1 MRIWHPSSGLAT
13 RKGLEAAGPSTNRDR
28 TAKPNLMISRPPV
41 YPVVLCGGA
50 GTRLWP
56 ASRPSRPKHFI
67 PLAGNRSLFQETVQR
82 VAPLATG
89 GGRLIIVGGAR
100 HQKTILHQLSEV
112 GASAII
118 LLEPEGRD
126 SAAAMAAAALWTRQQ
141 SPDAVNLFVPSD
153 HHVPDHGAFQNAVEV
168 AVEAA
173 LTGRIITLGVVPTA
187 PSSAYGYI
195 APATPGLSDVVAF
208 VEKPTEAAAQRY
220 IDSGYLWN
228 SGNFIVKAD
237 VLEEEFAQS
246 AISLHASV
254 KDAVDTA
261 THDSGCLFLGEAFR
275 TAAKISVDYAIM
287 EKTRRASVLPV
298 SFDWSDLG
306 AWDAVHASG
315 EGDVGLHVLEDSE
328 GCLIRARDGVLVAAI
343 GLRNVAI
350 VVEQDAV
357 LVTDLDRSQD
367 VKKVVKRLSNL
378 SPRHLD
384 FEQSPPPSFYESAVR
399 LSAWLRNKALPIWC
413 TLGQSEGGGFEET
426 LALDGRRVRTPKR
439 ARVQARQIYAYGQA
453 GLLGWQGPWRRA
465 VEAGLEYL
473 DERFTRPDGLL
484 RAVLDAHGQPLDEH
498 ASLYDQAFLLLA
510 LAFAGRST
518 NQTGLEPRAIAVR
531 DLLLRERSHKGG
543 LTEVGARPYQANP
556 LMHMLEA
563 SMAWEEIS
571 ADKGWESLSNSIVA
585 IARTRLID
593 QKIGLIGE
601 FFDDNWMP
609 PDDRRTELIEP
620 GHQLEWS
627 GLLARHAKNRS
638 DKELGALAWE
648 LYLTGL
654 DGFDPH
660 KEVIIDS
667 RNINGTARSE
677 RARLWPQTEWLK
689 ASLIFARLSDDGRR
703 EFCLNQA
710 GRAEASLW
718 RYLTSDGL
726 WKDKLLEVGRFIDEP
741 APASSLYHIM
751 AAYAEVER
759 AVATLSPDRKPNVSL
774 F

>member
-1 MRIWHPSSGLAT
+1 M
-13 RKGLEAAGPSTNRDR
+13 
-28 TAKPNLMISRPPV
+28 
-41 YPVVLCGGA
+41 
-50 GTRLWP
+50 
-56 ASRPSRPKHFI
+56 
-67 PLAGNRSLFQETVQR
+67 
-82 VAPLATG
+82 APLAAG
-89 GGRLIIVGGAR
+89 DGRLIIVGGAG
-100 HQKTILHQLSEV
+100 HQKTILHQLSEI
-112 GASAII
+112 GASAVI

-126 SAAAMAAAALWTRQQ
+126 SAAAMAAAAIWTQRQ

-153 HHVPDHGAFQNAVEV
+153 HHVRDHDAFHEAVAL
-168 AVEAA
+168 AVDASLA
-173 LTGRIITLGVVPTA
+173 GRIVTLGIVPTS

-195 APATPGLSDVVAF
+195 APASSGLSEVAAF
-208 VEKPTEAAAQRY
+208 VEKPTESAARRY
-220 IDSGYLWN
+220 IDNGYLWN
-228 SGNFIVKAD
+228 SGNLIVRAD
-237 VLEEEFAQS
+237 VLEKEFAQS
-246 AISLHASV
+246 ANSLHASV
-254 KDAVDTA
+254 RDAVDA
-261 THDSGCLFLGEAFR
+261 AVHDSGCILLGESFR

-298 SFDWSDLG
+298 SFEWSDLG

-343 GLRNVAI
+343 GLRNIAI

-357 LVTDLDRSQD
+357 LVTDLKRSQD
-367 VKKVVKRLSNL
+367 VKKVVKRLENL

-384 FEQSPPPSFYESAVR
+384 FEISAHPSFYEGATR
-399 LSAWLRNKALPIWC
+399 LSAWLRSKALPIWC
-413 TLGQSEGGGFEET
+413 TLGQNDGGAFEET
-426 LALDGRRVRTPKR
+426 LGLDGRRVRTAKR

-453 GLLGWQGPWRRA
+453 GLLGWQGPWRRT
-465 VEAGLEYL
+465 VESGLEYL
-473 DERFTRPDGLL
+473 DGRFTRPDGLL
-484 RAVLDAHGQPLDEH
+484 RAVLDVDGQPVDEH

-510 LAFAGRST
+510 LAVAGRAL
-518 NQTGLEPRAIAVR
+518 GRADLEARAVAVR
-531 DLLLRERSHKGG
+531 ELLLLERSHKGG
-543 LTEVGARPYQANP
+543 LTEVGAKPYQANP

-563 SMAWEEIS
+563 SMAWEEES
-571 ADKGWESLSNSIVA
+571 VDAGWRELSDSIVA

-593 QKIGLIGE
+593 QKIGLIGD
-601 FFDDNWMP
+601 FFDDDWTP
-609 PDDRRTELIEP
+609 PGDRRSELIEP

-627 GLLARHAKNRS
+627 GLLAQHAKTRGDS
-638 DKELGALAWE
+638 ELGALAWE
-648 LYLTGL
+648 LYLSGL

-667 RNINGTARSE
+667 RNINGTVRSE

-689 ASLIFARLSDDGRR
+689 ASLIFATLSDDGRR

-710 GRAEASLW
+710 ARAEAGLW

-741 APASSLYHIM
+741 APASSFYHIM

-759 AVATLSPDRKPNVSL
+759 AVVALSPDRKSAVSL

>member
-1 MRIWHPSSGLAT
+1 MLAKVST
-13 RKGLEAAGPSTNRDR
+13 NPHRAVKPDPMNSGPS
-28 TAKPNLMISRPPV
+28 I
-41 YPVVLCGGA
+41 YPVILCGGA

-82 VAPLATG
+82 VAPLVAG
-89 GGRLIIVGGAR
+89 DGRLIVVGGAN
-100 HQKTILHQLSEV
+100 HQKTILNQLSEI

-126 SAAAMAAAALWTRQQ
+126 SAAAMAAAAIWTRRQ

-153 HHVPDHGAFQNAVEV
+153 HHVPDHDAFQKAVAL
-168 AVEAA
+168 AVEASLA
-173 LTGRIITLGVVPTA
+173 GRIVTLGIVPTS

-195 APATPGLSDVVAF
+195 APASSGLSEVAAF
-208 VEKPTEAAAQRY
+208 VEKPTESAARRY

-228 SGNFIVKAD
+228 SGNLIVRAD
-237 VLEEEFAQS
+237 VLEHEFTQS
-246 AISLHASV
+246 ANSLHASV
-254 KDAVDTA
+254 RDAVDA
-261 THDSGCLFLGEAFR
+261 AVNDSGCILLGEAFR

-287 EKTRRASVLPV
+287 EKTRCASVLPV
-298 SFDWSDLG
+298 SFEWSDLG
-306 AWDAVHASG
+306 AWDAVHESG
-315 EGDVGLHVLEDSE
+315 EGDVGLHILEDSE

-343 GLRNVAI
+343 GLRNIGI

-357 LVTDLDRSQD
+357 LVTDLRRSQD
-367 VKKVVKRLSNL
+367 VKKVVKRLENL

-384 FEQSPPPSFYESAVR
+384 FEASPALSFYEGAAR
-399 LSAWLRNKALPIWC
+399 LSAWLRSKALPIWC
-413 TLGQSEGGGFEET
+413 TLGQNDNGAFEET
-426 LALDGRRVRTPKR
+426 LALDGRRVRSAKR

-465 VEAGLEYL
+465 VEGGLNYL
-473 DERFTRPDGLL
+473 DRCFTRPDGLI
-484 RAVLDAHGQPLDEH
+484 RAVLDVDGRPIDEH
-498 ASLYDQAFLLLA
+498 AALYDQAFLLLA
-510 LAFAGRST
+510 LAAARRSLD
-518 NQTGLEPRAIAVR
+518 QPDLEIRAITVR
-531 DLLLRERSHKGG
+531 DLLLAERSHKGG
-543 LTEVGARPYQANP
+543 LKEVGAKPYQANP

-563 SMAWEEIS
+563 SMAWELIS
-571 ADKGWESLSNSIVA
+571 TDEGWRNLSDSIVA
-585 IARTRLID
+585 IARNRLID

-601 FFDDNWMP
+601 FFDDNWTP
-609 PDDRRTELIEP
+609 PHDRQGELIEP

-627 GLLARHAKNRS
+627 GLLAQHANARG
-638 DKELGALAWE
+638 DKELAALSWE
-648 LYLTGL
+648 LYLSGL
-654 DGFDPH
+654 DGFDLY

-667 RNINGTARSE
+667 RNINGTVRSE

-689 ASLIFARLSDDGRR
+689 ASLIFATLSDDGRR

-710 GRAEASLW
+710 TKAEAGLW
-718 RYLTSDGL
+718 RYLTADGL

-741 APASSLYHIM
+741 APASSFYHIM

-759 AVATLSPDRKPNVSL
+759 AVMALSPDKRPGVSL

>member
-1 MRIWHPSSGLAT
+1 M
-13 RKGLEAAGPSTNRDR
+13 N
-28 TAKPNLMISRPPV
+28 SRPSV
-41 YPVVLCGGA
+41 YPVILCGGA

-67 PLAGNRSLFQETVQR
+67 PLAGNRSLFQETIQR

-89 GGRLIIVGGAR
+89 DGRLVVVGGAG
-100 HQKTILHQLSEV
+100 HQKTILHQLSEI
-112 GASAII
+112 GASAVI

-126 SAAAMAAAALWTRQQ
+126 SAAAMAAAAIWTRQQ
-141 SPDAVNLFVPSD
+141 SPDAINLFVPSD
-153 HHVPDHGAFQNAVEV
+153 HHVPDHSAFQNAVEL
-168 AVEAA
+168 AIEASQA
-173 LTGRIITLGVVPTA
+173 GRIVTLGIVPTS

-195 APATPGLSDVVAF
+195 APTTPGLSDVAAF
-208 VEKPTEAAAQRY
+208 VEKPTETAAKRY
-220 IDSGYLWN
+220 INSGYLWN
-228 SGNFIVKAD
+228 SGNFIVQAN
-237 VLEEEFAQS
+237 VLEQEFMQS
-246 AISLHASV
+246 ANSLHASV
-254 KDAVDTA
+254 RDAVDA
-261 THDSGCLFLGEAFR
+261 AVHDSGCLLLGESFR

-287 EKTRRASVLPV
+287 ENTRRASVLPV
-298 SFDWSDLG
+298 SFEWSDLG
-306 AWDAVHASG
+306 AWDSVHASG
-315 EGDVGLHVLEDSE
+315 EGDVGLNVLEDSE

-357 LVTDLDRSQD
+357 LVTDLKRSQD
-367 VKKVVKRLSNL
+367 VKKVVNRLRDF

-384 FEQSPPPSFYESAVR
+384 FETSAPPSFYESAAR
-399 LSAWLRNKALPIWC
+399 LSAWLRSKALPIWC
-413 TLGQSEGGGFEET
+413 TLGQNDSGAFEET
-426 LALDGRRVRTPKR
+426 LALDGRRVRSSKR

-465 VEAGLEYL
+465 VESGMDYL
-473 DERFTRPDGLL
+473 NQRFTRSDGLL
-484 RAVLDAHGQPLDEH
+484 RSVLDVDGQPIDEH

-510 LAFAGRST
+510 LAITRRSIDR
-518 NQTGLEPRAIAVR
+518 GDLETQAATVR
-531 DLLLRERSHKGG
+531 DLLLAERSHKGG
-543 LTEVGARPYQANP
+543 LTEVGAKPYQANP
-556 LMHMLEA
+556 LMHRLEA
-563 SMAWEEIS
+563 SMAWEKVS
-571 ADKGWESLSNSIVA
+571 AEPGWRDLSDSIVA

-601 FFDDNWMP
+601 FFDDNWTP
-609 PDDRRTELIEP
+609 PGDRRSELIEP

-627 GLLARHAKNRS
+627 GLLAQHAKTRGD
-638 DKELGALAWE
+638 DKLGALAWE
-648 LYLTGL
+648 LYLSGL

-667 RNINGTARSE
+667 RNINGTVRSE

-689 ASLIFARLSDDGRR
+689 ASLIFATLSDDGRR

-710 GRAEASLW
+710 ARAEASLW

-741 APASSLYHIM
+741 APASSFYHIM
-751 AAYAEVER
+751 AAYTEVER
-759 AVATLSPDRKPNVSL
+759 AVSILSPDKKSGVSL

>member
-1 MRIWHPSSGLAT
+1 MS
-13 RKGLEAAGPSTNRDR
+13 
-28 TAKPNLMISRPPV
+28 SRPSV
-41 YPVVLCGGA
+41 YPVILCGGA

-82 VAPLATG
+82 VAPLAAG
-89 GGRLIIVGGAR
+89 DGRLVIVGGAS
-100 HQKTILHQLSEV
+100 HQKTILHQLSEI
-112 GASAII
+112 GASAVI

-126 SAAAMAAAALWTRQQ
+126 SAAAMAAAAIWTRRQ

-153 HHVPDHGAFQNAVEV
+153 HHVPDHDAFHEAVAL
-168 AVEAA
+168 AVDASLA
-173 LTGRIITLGVVPTA
+173 GRIVTLGIVPTS

-195 APATPGLSDVVAF
+195 APASSGFSEVAAF
-208 VEKPTEAAAQRY
+208 VEKPTESAARRY

-228 SGNFIVKAD
+228 SGNLIVRAD

-246 AISLHASV
+246 ANSLHASV
-254 KDAVDTA
+254 RDAVDA
-261 THDSGCLFLGEAFR
+261 AVHDSGCILLGESFR

-298 SFDWSDLG
+298 SFEWSDLG

-343 GLRNVAI
+343 GLRNIAI

-357 LVTDLDRSQD
+357 LVTDLKRSQD
-367 VKKVVKRLSNL
+367 VKKVVKRLENL

-384 FEQSPPPSFYESAVR
+384 FEVSAHPSFYEGATR
-399 LSAWLRNKALPIWC
+399 LSAWLRSKALPIWC
-413 TLGQSEGGGFEET
+413 TLGQNDSGAFEET
-426 LALDGRRVRTPKR
+426 LALDGRRVRSAKR

-465 VEAGLEYL
+465 VESGLEYL
-473 DERFTRPDGLL
+473 DGRFTRPDGLL
-484 RAVLDAHGQPLDEH
+484 RAVLDVDGQPIDEH

-510 LAFAGRST
+510 LAVARRAIDRT
-518 NQTGLEPRAIAVR
+518 DLEDRAIAVR
-531 DLLLRERSHKGG
+531 ELLLLERSHKGG
-543 LTEVGARPYQANP
+543 LTEVGAKPYQANP

-563 SMAWEEIS
+563 SMTWEETS
-571 ADKGWESLSNSIVA
+571 ADAGWRDLSDSIVA

-601 FFDDNWMP
+601 FFNDDWTP
-609 PDDRRTELIEP
+609 PGDRQGELIEP

-627 GLLARHAKNRS
+627 GLLAQHAKTRGDS
-638 DKELGALAWE
+638 ELGALAWD
-648 LYLTGL
+648 LYLSGL

-667 RNINGTARSE
+667 RNINGTVRSE

-689 ASLIFARLSDDGRR
+689 ASLIFATLSDDGRR

-710 GRAEASLW
+710 ARAEAGLW

-741 APASSLYHIM
+741 APASSFYHIM

-759 AVATLSPDRKPNVSL
+759 AVMTLSPDRKSTVSL

>member
-1 MRIWHPSSGLAT
+1 MEVH
-13 RKGLEAAGPSTNRDR
+13 AGQLSTNRDH
-28 TAKPNLMISRPPV
+28 TVKPSPMNPRPSV
-41 YPVVLCGGA
+41 YPVILCGGA

-82 VAPLATG
+82 VAPLVAG
-89 GGRLIIVGGAR
+89 DGRLVIVGGAS
-100 HQKTILHQLSEV
+100 HQKTILHQLSEI
-112 GASAII
+112 GASAVI

-126 SAAAMAAAALWTRQQ
+126 SAAAMAAAAIWTRRQ

-153 HHVPDHGAFQNAVEV
+153 HHLPDHEAFHKAVAL
-168 AVEAA
+168 AVEAS
-173 LTGRIITLGVVPTA
+173 LTGRIVTLGIVPTS

-195 APATPGLSDVVAF
+195 APTSPGLSEVAAF
-208 VEKPTEAAAQRY
+208 VEKPTEGAARRY
-220 IDSGYLWN
+220 IDNGYLWN
-228 SGNFIVKAD
+228 SGNLIVRAD
-237 VLEEEFAQS
+237 VLEEEFVQS
-246 AISLHASV
+246 ANSLHASV
-254 KDAVDTA
+254 RDAVDGA
-261 THDSGCLFLGEAFR
+261 VQDSGCVLLGETFR

-287 EKTRRASVLPV
+287 EKTTRASVLPV
-298 SFDWSDLG
+298 TFEWSDLG

-315 EGDVGLHVLEDSE
+315 EGDVGLHVMEDSE
-328 GCLIRARDGVLVAAI
+328 NCLIRARDGVLVAAI

-357 LVTDLDRSQD
+357 LVTDLSRSQD
-367 VKKVVKRLSNL
+367 VKKVVHRLKNL

-384 FEQSPPPSFYESAVR
+384 FETSAQPSFYEGATR
-399 LSAWLRNKALPIWC
+399 LGAWLRSKALPIWC
-413 TLGQSEGGGFEET
+413 TLGQNDHGAFEET
-426 LALDGRRVRTPKR
+426 LALDGRRVRTSKR
-439 ARVQARQIYAYGQA
+439 ARVQARQIFAYGQA

-465 VEAGLEYL
+465 VESGLEYL
-473 DERFTRPDGLL
+473 DERFTRPDGLI
-484 RAVLDAHGQPLDEH
+484 RAVLDVDGQPIDEH

-510 LAFAGRST
+510 LAVARRAIDRT
-518 NQTGLEPRAIAVR
+518 DLEARAIAVR
-531 DLLLRERSHKGG
+531 DLLLLERSHKGG
-543 LTEVGARPYQANP
+543 LKEVGSKPYQANP
-556 LMHMLEA
+556 LMHLLEA
-563 SMAWEEIS
+563 SMAWEETS
-571 ADKGWESLSNSIVA
+571 ADAGWRGFSDSIVA

-593 QKIGLIGE
+593 QRTGLIGE
-601 FFDDNWMP
+601 FFNDDWTP
-609 PDDRRTELIEP
+609 PGDREKELIEP

-627 GLLARHAKNRS
+627 GLLAQHAKARG
-638 DKELGALAWE
+638 DGELAGLAWN
-648 LYLTGL
+648 LYLSGL

-667 RNINGTARSE
+667 RNINGTVRSE

-710 GRAEASLW
+710 ARAEAGLW
-718 RYLTSDGL
+718 RYLTADGL

-741 APASSLYHIM
+741 APASSFYHII

-759 AVATLSPDRKPNVSL
+759 AVTILSPDRRSAVSL